1 MHVEFSWLI
10 FYKNHTNLWIYQV
23 WVVVQILMT
32 SLQSISSR
40 MWTKRSRVPFVEKS
54 ADAITMLEDTLR
66 VNISPLSLSMNA
78 WLVVLII
85 KLWMHCP
92 VITHSITEINE
103 WIKLD
108 SFLTGLSGNGNFDDL
123 VAQYIAKNE
132 NNKTYLCSICEK
144 VSRDLTD
151 AKRHLEGIH
160 FPSEAGYT
168 CHQGW
173 HIIRIKFKKS
183 SPADKIW

>member
-1 MHVEFSWLI
+1 M
-10 FYKNHTNLWIYQV
+10 
-23 WVVVQILMT
+23 VVQILMT
-32 SLQSISSR
+32 SLQSTSSR
-40 MWTKRSRVPFVEKS
+40 MWTKLSRVLCVEKS
-54 ADAITMLEDTLR
+54 ADVITMLEDTLR
-66 VNISPLSLSMNA
+66 VNIFPLSRSMNA
-78 WLVVLII
+78 WPVVLII

-123 VAQYIAKNE
+123 VAQYIAKNG
-132 NNKTYLCSICEK
+132 NNKTYSCSICEK

-168 CHQGW
+168 CPSCESHFNTFQALSK
-173 HIIRIKFKKS
+173 HNSRYHRNK
-183 SPADKIW
+183 